1 MKKTLALLALF
12 FMITG
17 PLMAGSKEYLD
28 TLDGGCGLTMT
39 LPDSLDIGI
48 HDAKPNVKTYMIGL
62 RGTERFA
69 LLVSII
75 NAPSQEPNAA
85 VLKKRVQEAGTK
97 LLPRCVEKEVSL
109 VPINTTEEIGYYY
122 RLTDNNP
129 RPGEFTL
136 LIQGQMFAEKS
147 LVTFTYLFNND
158 DAAELDTVISVLK
171 SIKIGCAGKTTASL
185 QNLLLT
191 KSDIGGKAVL
201 DKKLICKTFQVQVYY
216 TNPEAYGMLL
226 PSLQEKEIQSVE
238 KGSDSG
244 SVMYFRFGENI
255 EEYRGFF
262 TGLFYGDSRGP
273 SVEHPEE
280 FIIAGDIMIIFCFP
294 GDSKLKKE
302 IISTI
307 SNKLK

>member
-17 PLMAGSKEYLD
+17 PLMAGTKEYLD

-48 HDAKPNVKTYMIGL
+48 HDTKPNVKTYMIGL

-75 NAPSQEPNAA
+75 NAPSLQPDTAA
-85 VLKKRVQEAGTK
+85 LKKRVLEAGTK
-97 LLPRCVEKEVSL
+97 LLPRCVEKEVGL
-109 VPINTTEEIGYYY
+109 VPVNTTEEIGYYY

-136 LIQGQMFAEKS
+136 LIQGQMLAGKS

-158 DAAELDTVISVLK
+158 DSAELDTVLSVLK
-171 SIKIGCAGKTTASL
+171 SIKTGCTEKTTASL

-191 KSDIGGKAVL
+191 KSDIGGKAIL

-226 PSLQEKEIQSVE
+226 PPLQEKEIQSVE
-238 KGSDSG
+238 KGSERG
-244 SVMYFRFGENI
+244 SVMYFRYKENI
-255 EEYRGFF
+255 EKYRGFF
-262 TGLFYGDSRGP
+262 TGLFYGDSQGP
-273 SVEHPEE
+273 SMEHPEE
-280 FIIAGDIMIIFCFP
+280 FIITGDIMIIFCFP
-294 GDSKLKKE
+294 RDSELKKE
-302 IISTI
+302 VISTI